1 MEEDEEYLIE
11 DEIDTRNEDTEGG
24 LDVSAFSH
32 YVGAKFTKGLRTYY
46 FGVNN
51 LDLKNGDKVVVETN
65 KGIELVNVVTD
76 LINISEYNRT
86 LPLKPV
92 LRKATAAD
100 IKASETNE
108 ADAEAAIGTCAAE
121 IKRLGLDMR
130 LIDCEYTLDRAKITF
145 SYVADERVDFRELL
159 RVLASRFHTRI
170 ELRQVGARD
179 KAKTVGGLG
188 VCGLP
193 LCCSM
198 FLNEFDGISINRAKN
213 QMLTINIPKLSGQCN
228 KLMCCLKYEDD
239 VYSELKEAFPDIG
252 QTLWID
258 HDQYTVSS
266 INVIS
271 GVVELRGEENI
282 QTIPLARYDEI
293 VNENRKKKNKNEES

>member
-1 MEEDEEYLIE
+1 MEEDEEYIEE
-11 DEIDTRNEDTEGG
+11 DEIDSEEETEGN
-24 LDVSAFSH
+24 LDLSSFSH
-32 YVGAKFTKGLRTYY
+32 YVGAKFNKGLRTYF

-51 LDLKNGDKVVVETN
+51 IDLKNGDKIVVETN

-76 LINISEYNRT
+76 LIDINEYNRN
-86 LPLKPV
+86 LALKPV
-92 LRKATAAD
+92 LRKATATD
-100 IKASETNE
+100 IKNEEANE
-108 ADAEAAIGTCAAE
+108 ADAEEALGICATE

-130 LIDCEYTLDRAKITF
+130 LIDCEYTLDRAKVTF

-159 RVLASRFHTRI
+159 RVLASHFHTRI

-239 VYSELKEAFPDIG
+239 AYSELKEVFPDIG

-258 HDQYTVSS
+258 HDQFTVSS

-271 GVVELRGEENI
+271 GVVELRGEDNI
-282 QTIPLARYDEI
+282 QTIPLSRYDEI
-293 VNENRKKKNKNEES
+293 VSENRKRKNKNEES